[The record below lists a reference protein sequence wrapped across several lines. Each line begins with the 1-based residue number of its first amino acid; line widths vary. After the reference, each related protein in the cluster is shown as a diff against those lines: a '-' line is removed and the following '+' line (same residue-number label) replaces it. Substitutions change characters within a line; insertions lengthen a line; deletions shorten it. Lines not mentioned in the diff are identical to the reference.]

1 MKVKKR
7 ILLTGASGTVGFEV
21 LKQLVLQA
29 DKYEITAIDQKTK
42 NAVKLLSPY
51 EKQVNVV
58 YGDLTNAEE
67 VAEVCVEKDFL
78 IHLAAII
85 PPLADEQPGLAYD
98 VNVNGTRYL
107 IQALKQ
113 YSPDAFMMYSSSI
126 SVYGDRLNTPWIKTS
141 DPLSPSL
148 EDHYAVTKIESEQH
162 IRNSGL
168 DFCIFR
174 LAAIM
179 GTGNHKP
186 SGIMFH
192 MPLATSME
200 ILTPEDTARAFVNGL
215 AKRSELSGKTFNLGG
230 GALCRISYQDFL
242 TRSFEAFGLGALD
255 FPSNAFAEKNF
266 HCGYYADGD
275 ELEEL
280 LHFRRD
286 TLEHYFTKLKQSVSP
301 LKKTMASVFRGSI
314 KRHLLKKSEPFH
326 ALLHKDKKMS
336 ARFFNKL

>member
-1 MKVKKR
+1 MRSKER

-21 LKQLVLQA
+21 LKQLVLQS
-29 DKYEITAIDQKTK
+29 DKYEITVFDQKTK
-42 NAVKLLSPY
+42 NSSKLLSPY
-51 EKQVNVV
+51 EQQVKVV
-58 YGDLTNAEE
+58 YGDITNAAS
-67 VAEVCVEKDFL
+67 VAEVCMEKDIL

-85 PPLADEQPGLAYD
+85 PPLADEKPDLARA
-98 VNVNGTRYL
+98 VNVNGTENL
-107 IQALKQ
+107 IEGLKQ
-113 YSPDAFMMYSSSI
+113 HSPNAFFMYSSSI

-141 DPLSPSL
+141 DPISPSP
-148 EDHYAVTKIESEQH
+148 EDHYAVTKIAAEKLISD
-162 IRNSGL
+162 SGL

-179 GTGNHKP
+179 GVSNHKP
-186 SGIMFH
+186 TGIMFH

-200 ILTPEDTARAFVNGL
+200 ILTPEDTARAFVNGIG
-215 AKRSELSGKTFNLGG
+215 KRSVLLGKTYNLGG

-242 TRSFEAFGLGALD
+242 SRSFKAFGLGELD
-255 FPSNAFAEKNF
+255 FPAHAFAEKNF

-286 TLEHYFTKLKQSVSP
+286 TLEHYFQKLKQSVSP
-301 LKKTMASVFRGSI
+301 IKKTMASMFRGSI

-326 ALLHKDKKMS
+326 ALLHKDKELS
-336 ARFFNKL
+336 ARFFNEL